1 MFENFTNNN
10 NFGAPVGSAPIPGT
24 PVAVK
29 PIKFTNPLTKED
41 LQRLQKTKTPA
52 FSFNLTPD
60 EMTKAKCPHR
70 LIKEDGT
77 AQSWMTTS
85 DGGVT
90 AHCAGCGATFRL
102 QKVSPEELSNAIDI
116 VKSTIQQAKAY
127 GFQMPEEF
135 FTEYAMIIPL
145 LDKLPQ
151 IYTMANINFAEIQR
165 SLRPVTS
172 APNPRGNDWDVI
184 HSLVN
189 GTYGNSYPGGVNAA
203 SMQGATF
210 TPGYAAAAPTYGVA
224 PTYGAAPTPTY
235 GVPANNPIDYDK
247 LASAVASKM
256 NQNAQSAAAQAAGNT
271 QPFASNAPAPNFQQP
286 VNSNKQ
292 DK

>member
-10 NFGAPVGSAPIPGT
+10 NFGAPVGAAPIPGS

-85 DGGVT
+85 DGGMT

-172 APNPRGNDWDVI
+172 APNPRGNDWDVL
-184 HSLVN
+184 HSVVN
-189 GTYGNSYPGGVNAA
+189 GTYGNSYPGAMSAA

-210 TPGYAAAAPTYGVA
+210 TPGYAAAPTYGVT

-235 GVPANNPIDYDK
+235 GVPANNQIDYDK
-247 LASAVASKM
+247 LASEVVSKM
-256 NQNAQSAAAQAAGNT
+256 NQQTQSAAAQAAGNT
-271 QPFASNAPAPNFQQP
+271 QPFASNAAPAPNFQQP
-286 VNSNKQ
+286 VNSNK
-292 DK
+292 

>member
-10 NFGAPVGSAPIPGT
+10 NFGAPVGAAPIPGS

-85 DGGVT
+85 DGGMT

-172 APNPRGNDWDVI
+172 APNPRGNDWDVL
-184 HSLVN
+184 HSVVN
-189 GTYGNSYPGGVNAA
+189 GTYGNSYPGAMSAA

-210 TPGYAAAAPTYGVA
+210 TPGYAAAPTYGVT

-235 GVPANNPIDYDK
+235 GVPANNQIDYDK
-247 LASAVASKM
+247 LASEVVSKM
-256 NQNAQSAAAQAAGNT
+256 NQQTQSAAAQAAGNT

-286 VNSNKQ
+286 VNSNK
-292 DK
+292 

>member
-85 DGGVT
+85 DGGMT

-184 HSLVN
+184 HCLVN
-189 GTYGNSYPGGVNAA
+189 GTYGHSYPGGVNAA

-210 TPGYAAAAPTYGVA
+210 TPGYAAAPTYGVT

-235 GVPANNPIDYDK
+235 GVPANNQIDYDK

-256 NQNAQSAAAQAAGNT
+256 NQNAQSASAQAAGNT

-286 VNSNKQ
+286 VNSNK
-292 DK
+292 

>member
-10 NFGAPVGSAPIPGT
+10 SFGAPVGSAPIPGT

-85 DGGVT
+85 DGGMT

-172 APNPRGNDWDVI
+172 APNPRGNDWDVL
-184 HSLVN
+184 HSVVN
-189 GTYGNSYPGGVNAA
+189 GTYGNSYPGAMSAA

-210 TPGYAAAAPTYGVA
+210 TPGYAAAPTYGVT

-235 GVPANNPIDYDK
+235 GVPANNQIDYDK

-256 NQNAQSAAAQAAGNT
+256 NQNAQSASAQAAGNT
-271 QPFASNAPAPNFQQP
+271 QPFASNAAPAPNFQQP
-286 VNSNKQ
+286 VNSNK
-292 DK
+292 